1 MEELICMILLAYPV
15 KWPACEFNHCPPPSA
30 ELKSG
35 RSYAFTSPV
44 WLYDVDSENFTFIF
58 CYETINSEQRESAWS
73 IKAWLK
79 SKYVSRI
86 SGRFFTPEMLGI
98 AATFICEEAL

>member
-1 MEELICMILLAYPV
+1 MILLAYPM
-15 KWPACEFNHCPPPSA
+15 KWPACKFNRWPPSSA
-30 ELKSG
+30 VLKNG
-35 RSYAFTSPV
+35 RRYAFTSPV
-44 WLYDVDSENFTFIF
+44 WLYDVDSGNFTFVF
-58 CYETINSEQRESAWS
+58 CYKTINSERRESAWG

-98 AATFICEEAL
+98 AVAYICDEAL

>member
-1 MEELICMILLAYPV
+1 MILLAYPT
-15 KWPACEFNHCPPPSA
+15 KWQACELNHWTPSSA
-30 ELKSG
+30 ELKNG

-44 WLYDVDSENFTFIF
+44 WLYEVDSGHFTFVF
-58 CYETINSEQRESAWS
+58 CYETINSEKCKSAWR

-86 SGRFFTPEMLGI
+86 SGRFYTPEMLGI
-98 AATFICEEAL
+98 AVTYICDETL